1 MANGIWTLFVLA
13 NYIESKVLWI
23 DNHDNAGKSVRF
35 SLSALELSWCT
46 VGSVQRWQ
54 QFLGLQSDVP
64 QLQVTAV
71 TAAPYCP
78 AYSSFVCGQCTQ
90 RASTRSLGQ
99 ILVHIL
105 GWDKKLPLR
114 FRLWHFSKKK
124 KKKNQCFFSLLTK
137 LLVWFCCQV
146 NVCN

>member
-13 NYIESKVLWI
+13 NYIESKVLRI
-23 DNHDNAGKSVRF
+23 DNHDNVGKSVRF

-78 AYSSFVCGQCTQ
+78 AYSSIVCGQCTQ

-105 GWDKKLPLR
+105 GWNKKLPLR
-114 FRLWHFSKKK
+114 FRLWHFSLKKK
-124 KKKNQCFFSLLTK
+124 IKINVFSFFLPNSL
-137 LLVWFCCQV
+137 FDYCCHV